1 MSFFSNFQTDK
12 CPGPISGNPVSGLNE
27 KVCLQAQR
35 VFDACIKQGQSDGMV
50 LTITDPTPANPTY
63 PLTFISARSVTSTGT
78 VTAFQVDRLPDKA
91 NCARVQATIDIPVEV
106 IYTDANGV
114 EGKASSSVTVS
125 EDVILFVPQPSIVPY
140 EVQCVVSAVAPEGAR
155 SDVRVLRYPACA
167 GIYAGDLCGIFRAA
181 AVPAGEQLR
190 RLLQQVTKAW
200 SVSQK
205 AGNYYRLFCF
215 ICAGAR
221 RGGYAKVGTGKT
233 LRRVRR
239 GGGGGRAVRMLPRK
253 FCAVR
258 YGKLYHAPCG
268 GKLCLRAVK
277 RF

>member
-35 VFDACIKQGQSDGMV
+35 VYDACIKQGQSDGMV

-140 EVQCVVSAVAPEGAR
+140 EVQCVVSAVAPEGVFNAENNTFTA
-155 SDVRVLRYPACA
+155 DMCITVVLKIVISVDLLVPTYGYCAIPPAQE
-167 GIYAGDLCGIFRAA
+167 YTQ
-181 AVPAGEQLR
+181 E
-190 RLLQQVTKAW
+190 
-200 SVSQK
+200 
-205 AGNYYRLFCF
+205 
-215 ICAGAR
+215 ICAGFFE
-221 RGGYAKVGTGKT
+221 
-233 LRRVRR
+233 
-239 GGGGGRAVRMLPRK
+239 LP
-253 FCAVR
+253 
-258 YGKLYHAPCG
+258 LYPQGNSCG
-268 GKLCLRAVK
+268 GCCNK
-277 RF
+277 